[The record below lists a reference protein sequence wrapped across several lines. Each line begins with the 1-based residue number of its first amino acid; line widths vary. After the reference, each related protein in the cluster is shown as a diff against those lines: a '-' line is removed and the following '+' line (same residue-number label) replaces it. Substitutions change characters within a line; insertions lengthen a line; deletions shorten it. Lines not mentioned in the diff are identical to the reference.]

1 MSRDHIDASYDDAP
15 VQRAVVGACE
25 AQTKARV
32 LINGRSSTNKTYTEL
47 RQAQHEAQRQDAHS
61 EAIHLAL
68 ATIRADTPIQP
79 QGTLNP
85 FFQSSREHTTGKLR
99 GHAIVVTHSC
109 NEGTASPCWLVVYT
123 GKGRFWHVDARRAF
137 NRDPWY
143 GEQLHGAEQRRRFL
157 RDLNDRFE
165 SVTEFAAWC
174 VAEDMP
180 RIHQDLTQ
188 SPIEEPA
195 TLQRKADH
203 QWTL

>member
-1 MSRDHIDASYDDAP
+1 MSDDALVEVPWLTTDNNGSKGCTWVTRKKLTEMQRIQVKP
-15 VQRAVVGACE
+15 VAPDE
-25 AQTKARV
+25 T
-32 LINGRSSTNKTYTEL
+32 
-47 RQAQHEAQRQDAHS
+47 DAM
-61 EAIHLAL
+61 IRIAL
-68 ATIRADTPIQP
+68 AAIRAGTATLP
-79 QGTLNP
+79 QGTVNAY
-85 FFQSSREHTTGKLR
+85 FQSSREGTTGKLR